1 VAKRGWNEYLLQ
13 GLLILLSASLIFLLC
28 TGVWQLWV
36 KASPLRWIITLMT
49 FIAFTAFFLS
59 FTIKRLTAE
68 VRIWFLAWSFL
79 AMLLVS
85 SAAEGTTSA
94 TGYSVFRLS
103 VAQIF
108 ALIAGLF
115 IIGSLVAVI
124 ISSLKSWARIALLLP
139 GLYALAGIVQIYS
152 GGGLELAIAGPG
164 IFSKMPL
171 PLRPAAFATMLYLP
185 LLTLTAGILFA
196 ASLFGKDSRK
206 AQSPFL
212 FLTLILLAIIGA
224 LPLFNLLI
232 SPSAVKEGYYTSR
245 KGMVNVLSAWYGTEV
260 VAFSSQYD
268 YNWSATRAID
278 GVTHYHNGGGW
289 CSNDSAPFPHTLT
302 FAIPGDRKP
311 VLREIVLFN
320 RNPEENKGVK
330 EFELLGGA
338 DSASMKTLGRFK
350 ARNTFGPQRFTFPS
364 REAGIL
370 TMVINSNWGDPR
382 QTSFYEIEAYEASLS
397 PLEPPGPLSRNI
409 LDESEGAQSFLFEGS
424 GKGVQGEEN
433 LLKGDQGGNCLIDGS
448 LLPAEICF
456 KLKRGEGHL
465 VNSVYLTF
473 PGDQSLA
480 GVKDFELYISREGLC
495 RGYRRVGRYTRPPGT
510 REMKCTFPP
519 AAAQALKLRA
529 VSSYPGKGPVMICR
543 CSAFGP
549 PCEAPQRVNEELS
562 PGLLAQYFK
571 GLSYKDLPVTRAEA
585 PLEFAWGTGAPCE
598 GIPAAPFFVRWKGW
612 LQIPAHDIYE
622 IGIRADDGFS
632 LFIDGIN
639 VMEKWRWHNM
649 ERWCTTRLALAKGWH
664 RIEISACNTEGP
676 SGFALAWRAAGSGK
690 ELAVIPG
697 NALFHRKEGED
708 ITRSP
713 RRAAQAGVTWLEGAA
728 IDWQWEHR
736 CYGCHVQTQALM
748 GLSIAHKNSY
758 TVSSHDIAEMASYLQ
773 SGINKDGSLS
783 FQSSDNLSAVQHLA
797 MALAFCHRLTG
808 LPYDGNLVKLSLWLM
823 SKQDSKGAFPIDR
836 VEPPIEQGSVM
847 TTTNSLICISRTWE
861 TTGEQRF
868 KDALDKGTAWLRSA
882 ETQTTQDC
890 IYQII
895 GLSMLD
901 REGSKEIIRRKV
913 EDIYKMQRADGG
925 WSELPTLDSN
935 AYSTGQVLYCLKT
948 AGESV
953 ADLRFKKGV
962 DNLLATQHVQG
973 SWPCVNSQARRPSD
987 FSATMWAVIGLAGSF
1002 ESFIVSLESPQARAR
1017 FPGRDTS
1024 REEQIKAQVYDY
1036 SGGETKEVTFHIDG
1050 VTIASVTKPPYETTW
1065 KPASYKTG
1073 LHTIKAIGKNSI
1085 GLTSSD
1091 EKEVYVTGLLSISIT
1106 SPGHKEHVSGK
1117 TSFKS
1122 EVKNDTISPVKCVEY
1137 FVDGRSAGKCGSTPP
1152 FELAWQSGSVQPG
1165 EHVVKAL
1172 VNNDAGESAFAER
1185 VFLVDKAFKVT
1196 ITSPAANTVL
1206 DRTVSITSEVK
1217 NGTADPTKE
1226 VHYTLGSTGL
1236 GSSASPP
1243 FLVNGDI
1250 RTVPDGTYMLKARA
1264 CTAGKDTAEDSIAI
1278 EVSHPFPVTM
1288 YATVKDRHG
1297 RHITTLDRSDFS
1309 LWEEGSAQAD
1319 LSVKKTTEETPLSI
1333 VMLLDGSGSM
1343 AGATD
1348 LVIKAAKSFIS
1359 FLSPHDRTAVITFND
1374 RVNLL
1379 TDFTSDRKALDAA
1392 VSQCRAIGGTAL
1404 YDSILRAS
1412 EMLKKEKGM
1421 KALII
1426 LTDGVDEN
1434 NDGTAPGSAHTFK
1447 TALEKARESECII
1460 YSIGLG
1466 KGVDKSVL
1474 SKLSLSTGG
1483 RMYLRPRPQELQ
1495 DTYREVAEELRCQY
1509 AITYYPKNRKKDGA
1523 WRNITIKTKREDCT
1537 VTTKQG
1543 YFAPRY

>member
-1 VAKRGWNEYLLQ
+1 MAKRGWNEYLLQ
-13 GLLILLSASLIFLLC
+13 GFLILISAFLLVLLG

-36 KASPLRWIITLMT
+36 KGSSLRWIITLMT

-68 VRIWFLAWSFL
+68 ARIWFLAWSFL

-85 SAAEGTTSA
+85 SIAEGTASA
-94 TGYSVFRLS
+94 AGYSIFRLS
-103 VAQIF
+103 AAQIF

-115 IIGSLVAVI
+115 IIGSLVALI
-124 ISSLKSWARIALLLP
+124 ISSLKTWARIALLVP
-139 GLYALAGIVQIYS
+139 GLYALAGIVQIFS
-152 GGGLELAIAGPG
+152 GGGLELALAGPG
-164 IFSKMPL
+164 LFSKVPL

-196 ASLFGKDSRK
+196 ASLFGKGSRK
-206 AQSPFL
+206 PQAPFL
-212 FLTLILLAIIGA
+212 LLTLILLSIIGV
-224 LPLFNLLI
+224 LPLFTMLA
-232 SPSAVKEGYYTSR
+232 SPATVKEGYYTSR
-245 KGMVNVLSAWYGTEV
+245 KGRTNALSAWHGTEV

-268 YNWSATRAID
+268 YNWSASRAID

-302 FAIPGDRKP
+302 FAIPGDKKP

-330 EFELLGGA
+330 DFEILGGA
-338 DSASMKTLGRFK
+338 TSSSMKTLGRFK
-350 ARNTFGPQRFTFPS
+350 ARNTLAPQRFTFPPQ
-364 REAGIL
+364 EAAVL
-370 TMVINSNWGDPR
+370 TLVINSNWGNAE
-382 QTSFYEIEAYEASLS
+382 QTSFYEIEAYEASPS
-397 PLEPPGPLSRNI
+397 PLKPPGALSRNI
-409 LDESEGAQSFLFEGS
+409 LDENEGAQSFLFDGN
-424 GKGVQGEEN
+424 GKGIDGEEN
-433 LLKGDQGGNCLIDGS
+433 LVKGDQGGNCLIDGS
-448 LLPAEICF
+448 ALPAEICF
-456 KLKRGEGHL
+456 KLSRGECHL

-473 PGDQSLA
+473 PGDPALA
-480 GVKDFELYISREGLC
+480 GVKDFELYVSREGPC
-495 RGYRRVGRYTRPPGT
+495 RGYQRVGRYTRPPGAK
-510 REMKCTFPP
+510 EMRCAFPP
-519 AAAQALKLRA
+519 AVAGAFKIRI
-529 VSSYPGKGPVMICR
+529 VSSYPGKGPVQLGRIA
-543 CSAFGP
+543 AFEP
-549 PCEAPQRVNEELS
+549 PCEAPQQVNEELS
-562 PGLLAQYFK
+562 PGLLAQYYK
-571 GLSYKDLPVTRAEA
+571 GLSYKDLPLTRAEG
-585 PLEFAWGTGAPCE
+585 PLSFNWGSAAPCE
-598 GIPAAPFFVRWKGW
+598 GVPAVPFFVRWKGW
-612 LQIPAHDIYE
+612 MQVPAHDIYE
-622 IGIRADDGFS
+622 IAIRADDGFS
-632 LFIDGIN
+632 LSIDGMN
-639 VMEKWRWHNM
+639 VMEQWKWHNM

-664 RIEISACNTEGP
+664 RIEISACNAEGP
-676 SGFALAWRAAGSGK
+676 SGFVLAWRAAGSGK

-708 ITRSP
+708 MTRSP

-728 IDWQWEHR
+728 LNWQWDHR

-748 GLSIAHKNSY
+748 GLSIAQKNSY

-783 FQSSDNLSAVQHLA
+783 FHSSENLSAVQHLA

-808 LPYDGNLVKLSLWLM
+808 LPYDGNLVKLSEWLI
-823 SKQDSKGAFPIDR
+823 SKQDSKGVFPIDR
-836 VEPPIEQGSVM
+836 VEPPIEQGSIM
-847 TTTNSLICISRTWE
+847 TTTNSLICISRALEMTKE
-861 TTGEQRF
+861 KRF
-868 KDALDKGTAWLRSA
+868 KDALDKGIAWLRSA
-882 ETQTTQDC
+882 DTQTTQDYA
-890 IYQII
+890 YQII

-901 REGSKEIIRRKV
+901 REGSREIIRRKV
-913 EDIYKMQRADGG
+913 EDIYSLQRADGG
-925 WSELPTLDSN
+925 WSELPTLESN

-962 DNLLATQHVQG
+962 DNLLATQQVHG
-973 SWPCVNSQARRPSD
+973 SWPCLNSQARRPSD

-1017 FPGRDTS
+1017 FPNRDAS
-1024 REEQIKAQVYDY
+1024 RQEPIKALVYDY
-1036 SGGETKEVTFHIDG
+1036 SGGETKEVAFYIDG
-1050 VTIASVTKPPYETTW
+1050 AAAGNVTKPPYETTW

-1073 LHTIKAIGKNSI
+1073 LHTIKAVGKNSL

-1106 SPGHKEHVSGK
+1106 SPQQKEHVRGNTTFS
-1117 TSFKS
+1117 S
-1122 EVKNDTISPVKCVEY
+1122 EVKNETLSPIKNVEY
-1137 FVDGRSAGKCGSTPP
+1137 FVDGKSAGICGSTPP
-1152 FELAWQSGSVQPG
+1152 FALSWQSSYVPPG
-1165 EHVVKAL
+1165 EHVLKAV
-1172 VNNDAGESAFAER
+1172 VNNEAGESAFAER
-1185 VFLVDKAFKVT
+1185 VFSVDKAFTVT
-1196 ITSPAANTVL
+1196 ITSPAANAVL
-1206 DRTVSITSEVK
+1206 DKTVSIISDVK

-1236 GSSASPP
+1236 GTSASPP
-1243 FLVNGDI
+1243 FQVNGDI

-1264 CTAGKDTAEDSIAI
+1264 CTTGKDTAEDSIAI
-1278 EVSHPFPVTM
+1278 EVRHPFQVSM
-1288 YATVKDRHG
+1288 YATVTDRQG
-1297 RHITTLDRSDFS
+1297 RHITTLSRSDFS
-1309 LWEEGSAQAD
+1309 LWEEGTTQTD
-1319 LSVKKTTEETPLSI
+1319 LSVTKTTEETPLSI

-1348 LVIKAAKSFIS
+1348 LVIKAAKSFIT
-1359 FLSPHDRTAVITFND
+1359 FLSPRDRTAVITFND
-1374 RVNLL
+1374 RVNIA
-1379 TDFTSDRKALDAA
+1379 TPFTSDRKALDAA
-1392 VSQCRAIGGTAL
+1392 VSQCRAQGGTAL

-1434 NDGTAPGSAHTFK
+1434 NDGTAPGSTHTFK
-1447 TALEKARESECII
+1447 DALEKARESECII

-1483 RMYLRPRPQELQ
+1483 RMYLRPGAQELK

-1509 AITYYPKNRKKDGA
+1509 AITYYPQNSKKDGA
-1523 WRNITIKTKREDCT
+1523 WRNVTIKTKKEEYT